1 MQLAHRF
8 DIYSIER
15 HVSKVETWLE
25 FPASSSFSFFGSR
38 RERSRERRE
47 MCAAALNSR
56 GCVYRCII
64 LNSIQYIFVEGKSA
78 FFMSKRK
85 AFIFIRALCD
95 CVLAHKCVRCN
106 RNYCLHELL
115 KFRRNGR
122 RRRWNHFMRVK
133 NTTRIEHVLH
143 SLHEP
148 NFFCVF
154 PSPKFLNFHR
164 P

>member
-1 MQLAHRF
+1 MFPKLRHGWNFLRLLHFLSSEADARSPGRDVRCAQLP
-8 DIYSIER
+8 SIR
-15 HVSKVETWLE
+15 VV
-25 FPASSSFSFFGSR
+25 ASIDASFR
-38 RERSRERRE
+38 
-47 MCAAALNSR
+47 
-56 GCVYRCII
+56 
-64 LNSIQYIFVEGKSA
+64 IQFNIFSLEGKSSV
-78 FFMSKRK
+78 FFYAETK
-85 AFIFIRALCD
+85 IFHFYTSSLWLCL
-95 CVLAHKCVRCN
+95 CVLVHTKRVRCN
-106 RNYCLHELL
+106 RYCCLHELL

-133 NTTRIEHVLH
+133 NTARIEHVLH